1 MAEGWQWRERSLVM
15 VGENVMVGE
24 KVMVGKKGMEEEC
37 VHLVEMFGQFCCKGH
52 REALSCRSPIFY

>member
-15 VGENVMVGE
+15 VGE
-24 KVMVGKKGMEEEC
+24 KAMVGKKGMEEEC
-37 VHLVEMFGQFCCKGH
+37 VPLVEMFGQFCCKGH